1 MIHLRENLKKAQIQL
16 LETTLKEKITTLEYV
31 STLSILNVD
40 DVLYKMIVLVL
51 ISYIFVSWWWLEPME
66 PMEYL
71 Y

>member
-1 MIHLRENLKKAQIQL
+1 MKKAQIQL
-16 LETTLKEKITTLEYV
+16 LETTLKEKITTLV
-31 STLSILNVD
+31 STLSILKVD
-40 DVLYKMIVLVL
+40 DVFYKMIVLVL